1 MWCDSRDC
9 FEFPSPK
16 AIITRPENELSMLQ
30 SVVDSKLFDNR
41 LTVSQIGQ
49 YGPILGLIGLY
60 VAFTFL
66 NDRFLTVGNQVNVL
80 QQVSIIGIM
89 AIGVT
94 FPILCAEIDLSI
106 AQVMEVAGLTIAT
119 LAVGARLFEGVAV
132 PVPLAIL
139 AGLALAGLFGVIS
152 GYVTARFGVPS
163 FMTTLAIL
171 FLADGLGLIVSG
183 NRPIIGL
190 PASLTGIGGSRIMG
204 FPSIVIV
211 FFTLLIV
218 SQAILSYTKF
228 GLYIYAIGGDRQ
240 SAERMGINVMAVR
253 MGTLVISGIF
263 AANAGLVTLGRLGS
277 AVPTMGAGLLLPPIA
292 AVILGGADL
301 FGGSGNM
308 VGTLIGVLILG
319 VLQNGLNLIGIGPSG
334 QLVAQGIVLMLAV
347 LANVVGQD

>member
-1 MWCDSRDC
+1 M
-9 FEFPSPK
+9 
-16 AIITRPENELSMLQ
+16 ELS
-30 SVVDSKLFDNR
+30 R
-41 LTVSQIGQ
+41 
-49 YGPILGLIGLY
+49 YGPVIGLIGLY
-60 VAFTFL
+60 VAFTLL
-66 NDRFLTVGNQVNVL
+66 NDRFLTVQNQVNVL

-106 AQVMEVAGLTIAT
+106 AQVMEVAGLTMAT
-119 LAVGARLFEGVAV
+119 LAVGARLFEGSAL
-132 PVPLAIL
+132 PVPAAIL
-139 AGLALAGLFGVIS
+139 GGLLLAAAFGTLS

-163 FMTTLAIL
+163 FMTTLAVL

-190 PASLTGIGGSRIMG
+190 PASLTGVGGSRVFG

-211 FFTLLIV
+211 FAVLLV
-218 SQAILSYTKF
+218 LSQLLLSYTRF
-228 GLYIYAIGGDRQ
+228 GLYIYAVGGDRTA
-240 SAERMGINVMAVR
+240 AERMGIDVMTVR
-253 MGTLVISGIF
+253 MGTLVISSLF
-263 AANAGLVTLGRLGS
+263 AAVAGLVTLGRIGS

-308 VGTLIGVLILG
+308 VGTLVGVLILG
-319 VLQNGLNLIGIGPSG
+319 VLQNGLNLLGVDPAG

-347 LANVVGQD
+347 LANVLGRD

>member
-1 MWCDSRDC
+1 MSYGGEC
-9 FEFPSPK
+9 FVVSPSTVDTN
-16 AIITRPENELSMLQ
+16 AIR
-30 SVVDSKLFDNR
+30 NR
-41 LTVSQIGQ
+41 LSVASIGR
-49 YGPILGLIGLY
+49 YGPIVGLVGLC
-60 VAFTFL
+60 VAFTLL
-66 NDRFLTVGNQVNVL
+66 NEQFLTVQNQLNVL
-80 QQVSIIGIM
+80 QQVSIVGIM

-106 AQVMEVAGLTIAT
+106 AQVLEVVGVAIAT
-119 LAVGARLFEGVAV
+119 LAVGARFFEGQSV
-132 PVPLAIL
+132 PV
-139 AGLALAGLFGVIS
+139 ALAVLVGLGLGAAFGAVS

-163 FMTTLAIL
+163 FMTTLAML

-190 PASLTGIGGSRIMG
+190 PSSLTAVGGATVFG
-204 FPSIVIV
+204 LPSLVLV
-211 FFTLLIV
+211 FLSLLIL

-253 MGTLVISGIF
+253 LGTLVISAVFAGI
-263 AANAGLVTLGRLGS
+263 AGLVTLGRLGS

-292 AVILGGADL
+292 AVILGGANL

-308 VGTLIGVLILG
+308 IGTLVGVLILG
-319 VLQNGLNLIGIGPSG
+319 VLQNGLNLIGVGPSG

-347 LANVVGQD
+347 LANVVGQN

>member
-1 MWCDSRDC
+1 
-9 FEFPSPK
+9 
-16 AIITRPENELSMLQ
+16 MLY
-30 SVVDSKLFDNR
+30 SVADARTLRRR
-41 LTVSQIGQ
+41 LTPIQVSR
-49 YGPILGLIGLY
+49 YGPVLGLIGLY

-66 NDRFLTVGNQVNVL
+66 NERFLTLQNQVNVL

-106 AQVMEVAGLTIAT
+106 AQVMEVGGLTIAT

-132 PVPLAIL
+132 PVPVAIL
-139 AGLALAGLFGVIS
+139 AGILLAATFGTLS

-163 FMTTLAIL
+163 FMTTLAVL

-190 PASLTGIGGSRIMG
+190 PASLTNIGGSQVFG
-204 FPSIVIV
+204 FPSIVLV
-211 FFTLLIV
+211 FLSLLVV
-218 SQAILSYTKF
+218 SQLLLSYTRF
-228 GLYIYAIGGDRQ
+228 GLYIYAIGGNRIA
-240 SAERMGINVMAVR
+240 AERMGINVMAVR
-253 MGTLVISGIF
+253 LGTLVISSVF
-263 AANAGLVTLGRLGS
+263 AGLAGLVTLGRLGS
-277 AVPTMGAGLLLPPIA
+277 AVPTMGSGLLLPPIA

-308 VGTLIGVLILG
+308 IGTLIGVLILG
-319 VLQNGLNLIGIGPSG
+319 VLQNGLNLMGVGPAG

-347 LANVVGQD
+347 LANVIGQD

>member
-1 MWCDSRDC
+1 MS
-9 FEFPSPK
+9 
-16 AIITRPENELSMLQ
+16 Q
-30 SVVDSKLFDNR
+30 SVADASLFRDR
-41 LTVSQIGQ
+41 LTVNAISQ
-49 YGPILGLIGLY
+49 YGPIIGLVGLY
-60 VAFTFL
+60 VAFALL

-106 AQVMEVAGLTIAT
+106 AQVMEVSGLTIAT
-119 LAVGARLFEGVAV
+119 LAVGARLFEGFAV

-139 AGLALAGLFGVIS
+139 AGLALGAAFGTVS

-163 FMTTLAIL
+163 FMTTLAML
-171 FLADGLGLIVSG
+171 FLADGFGLIVSN

-190 PASLTGIGGSRIMG
+190 PESITAIGGSSVFG
-204 FPSIVIV
+204 FPSIVLV
-211 FFTLLIV
+211 FLSLLIV
-218 SQAILSYTKF
+218 SQLILSYTKF
-228 GLYIYAIGGDRQ
+228 GLYIYAIGGDRTA
-240 SAERMGINVMAVR
+240 AERMGINVMAVR
-253 MGTLVISGIF
+253 LGTLVISGVF
-263 AANAGLVTLGRLGS
+263 AAIAGLVTLGRLGS
-277 AVPTMGAGLLLPPIA
+277 AVPTMGASLLLPPIA

-319 VLQNGLNLIGIGPSG
+319 VLGNGLNLMGVDPSG
-334 QLVAQGIVLMLAV
+334 RLVAQGIVLMLAV

>member
-1 MWCDSRDC
+1 MS
-9 FEFPSPK
+9 
-16 AIITRPENELSMLQ
+16 Q
-30 SVVDSKLFDNR
+30 SVASTYRNR
-41 LTVSQIGQ
+41 LTVGSVSQ
-49 YGPILGLIGLY
+49 YGPIIGLVGLY
-60 VAFTFL
+60 AAFSLL
-66 NDRFLTVGNQVNVL
+66 NDRFLTVGNQMNIL

-119 LAVGARLFEGVAV
+119 LAVGARLFEGSSV

-139 AGLALAGLFGVIS
+139 AGLSLGAAFGAVS

-163 FMTTLAIL
+163 FMTTLAVL
-171 FLADGLGLIVSG
+171 FLADGFGLIVSG

-190 PASLTGIGGSRIMG
+190 PESITSIGGSRMFG
-204 FPSIVIV
+204 LPTIVIV
-211 FFTLLIV
+211 FFSLLVV
-218 SQAILSYTKF
+218 SQLILSYTKF
-228 GLYIYAIGGDRQ
+228 GQYVYAIGGDRQ
-240 SAERMGINVMAVR
+240 SAERMGINVVAVR
-253 MGTLVISGIF
+253 LGTLVISGVF
-263 AANAGLVTLGRLGS
+263 AAIAGLVTLGRLGS

-308 VGTLIGVLILG
+308 VGTLVGVLILG
-319 VLQNGLNLIGIGPSG
+319 VLQNGLNLMGVGPSG

-347 LANVVGQD
+347 LANVTGQD

>member
-1 MWCDSRDC
+1 MS
-9 FEFPSPK
+9 
-16 AIITRPENELSMLQ
+16 Q
-30 SVVDSKLFDNR
+30 SVADVSPFRDR
-41 LTVSQIGQ
+41 LTISAISQ
-49 YGPILGLIGLY
+49 YGPIIGLVGLY
-60 VAFTFL
+60 VAFALL

-106 AQVMEVAGLTIAT
+106 AQVMEVSGLTIAT
-119 LAVGARLFEGVAV
+119 LAVGARLFEGFAV

-139 AGLALAGLFGVIS
+139 AGLALGAAFGTVS

-163 FMTTLAIL
+163 FMTTLAML
-171 FLADGLGLIVSG
+171 FLADGFGLIVSN

-190 PASLTGIGGSRIMG
+190 PESITAIGGSSVFG
-204 FPSIVIV
+204 FPSIVLV
-211 FFTLLIV
+211 FLSLLVV
-218 SQAILSYTKF
+218 SQLILSYTKF
-228 GLYIYAIGGDRQ
+228 GLYIYAVGGDRTA
-240 SAERMGINVMAVR
+240 AERMGINVMAVR

-263 AANAGLVTLGRLGS
+263 AAIAGLVTLGRLGS
-277 AVPTMGAGLLLPPIA
+277 AVPTMGASLLLPPIA
-292 AVILGGADL
+292 AVILGGANL

-319 VLQNGLNLIGIGPSG
+319 VLGNGLNLMGVDPSG
-334 QLVAQGIVLMLAV
+334 RLVAQGIVLMLAV

>member
-1 MWCDSRDC
+1 MGAGGVA
-9 FEFPSPK
+9 SPK
-16 AIITRPENELSMLQ
+16 AIISHPREVALMAQP
-30 SVVDSKLFDNR
+30 VVDGTKIPDR
-41 LTVSQIGQ
+41 LSLREIGR
-49 YGPILGLIGLY
+49 YGPILGLVGLY
-60 VAFTFL
+60 IGFTIL
-66 NDRFLTVGNQVNVL
+66 NDRFLTVGNQLNVL
-80 QQVSIIGIM
+80 RQVSIIGIM

-119 LAVGARLFEGVAV
+119 LAVGARLFEGFAV
-132 PVPLAIL
+132 PIPIAIL
-139 AGLALAGLFGVIS
+139 VGLGLAGVLGAIS
-152 GYVTARFGVPS
+152 GFVTARFGVPS
-163 FMTTLAIL
+163 FMTTLAVL

-190 PASLTGIGGSRIMG
+190 PASLTGIGGSEIMG
-204 FPSIVIV
+204 FPSIVLV
-211 FFTLLIV
+211 FLGLLIL

-240 SAERMGINVMAVR
+240 AAERMGINVTAVR

-263 AANAGLVTLGRLGS
+263 AAIAGLVTLGRLGS

-308 VGTLIGVLILG
+308 LGTLVGVLILG
-319 VLQNGLNLIGIGPSG
+319 VLGNGLNLVGVGPSG

>member
-1 MWCDSRDC
+1 MS
-9 FEFPSPK
+9 
-16 AIITRPENELSMLQ
+16 Q
-30 SVVDSKLFDNR
+30 SVASAYRDRF
-41 LTVSQIGQ
+41 TVSAVSQ
-49 YGPILGLIGLY
+49 YGPIIGLVGLY
-60 VAFTFL
+60 VAFSLL
-66 NDRFLTVGNQVNVL
+66 NDRFLTVGNQMNVL

-106 AQVMEVAGLTIAT
+106 AQVMEVAGLTVAT
-119 LAVGARLFEGVAV
+119 LAVGARLFEGSSV

-139 AGLALAGLFGVIS
+139 AGLLVGAAFGTVS

-163 FMTTLAIL
+163 FMTTLAVL

-190 PASLTGIGGSRIMG
+190 PESITSIGGSRVFG
-204 FPSIVIV
+204 LPSIVLV
-211 FFTLLIV
+211 FLSLLVV
-218 SQAILSYTKF
+218 SQLILSYTKF
-228 GLYIYAIGGDRQ
+228 GQYIYAIGGDRQ

-253 MGTLVISGIF
+253 LGTLVISGTF
-263 AANAGLVTLGRLGS
+263 AAVAGLVTLGRLGS

-308 VGTLIGVLILG
+308 IGTLVGVLILG
-319 VLQNGLNLIGIGPSG
+319 VLQNGLNLMGVGPSG

-347 LANVVGQD
+347 LANVSGEG